1 MLSTEKEKSGFFLP
15 KYKKNIKNI
24 PYLTTG
30 LEKCT
35 KDIKS
40 QIIRFTG
47 NNLSKLFKVDYFS

>member
-1 MLSTEKEKSGFFLP
+1 MLSTEKENSGFFLP

-40 QIIRFTG
+40 
-47 NNLSKLFKVDYFS
+47 